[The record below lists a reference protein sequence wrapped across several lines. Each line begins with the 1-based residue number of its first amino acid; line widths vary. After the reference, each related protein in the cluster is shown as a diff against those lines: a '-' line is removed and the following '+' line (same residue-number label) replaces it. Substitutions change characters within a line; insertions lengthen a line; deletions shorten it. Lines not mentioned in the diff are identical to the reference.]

1 MIGLGAQ
8 FSQLIK
14 SQWYS
19 ENDLLSHCSVTA
31 FEKNAYKESFEVT
44 QRHGVTSN
52 KSKSFFF
59 LSRFSFTNIHDSQ
72 YSRRRTKDISLT
84 PLYDSHLL
92 YRHLDISQAI
102 TSDSWSLHIAS
113 SQTWIAKHWVLST
126 SRWPLSYA
134 PKHINAS
141 ITCSTHQEG
150 WSIHFTIFYSNQAKL
165 QELSKFKTTLITFQ
179 PTLTCS
185 K

>member
-59 LSRFSFTNIHDSQ
+59 FYLGFLSRTFMIHSTAGEEQ
-72 YSRRRTKDISLT
+72 RISL
-84 PLYDSHLL
+84 
-92 YRHLDISQAI
+92 
-102 TSDSWSLHIAS
+102 
-113 SQTWIAKHWVLST
+113 
-126 SRWPLSYA
+126 
-134 PKHINAS
+134 
-141 ITCSTHQEG
+141 
-150 WSIHFTIFYSNQAKL
+150 
-165 QELSKFKTTLITFQ
+165 
-179 PTLTCS
+179 
-185 K
+185 